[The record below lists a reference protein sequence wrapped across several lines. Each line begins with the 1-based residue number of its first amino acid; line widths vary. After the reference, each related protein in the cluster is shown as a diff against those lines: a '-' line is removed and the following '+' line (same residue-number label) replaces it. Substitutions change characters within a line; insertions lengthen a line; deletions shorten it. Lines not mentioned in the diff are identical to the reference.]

1 MLSPNYA
8 TKVSAYQAQKL
19 TQFAQPTIVMSST
32 GTHYLVYRCI
42 SNWTIP
48 AHSQSH
54 HSQLVKKPISGRGF
68 QQLSSIQIHHKYMKS
83 AYGYY
88 SKHDLNK
95 PIQYNLKK
103 FSSFRRKRKL
113 TKQLTS
119 AINSKRVQVQTPPTT
134 KFCGFHHISD
144 VLLLNLWFLPHR
156 LRIPLS

>member
-19 TQFAQPTIVMSST
+19 TQFAQPTIVLSST

-54 HSQLVKKPISGRGF
+54 HSQLVKKPISGREF

-95 PIQYNLKK
+95 PIQPQKIQFLQKK
-103 FSSFRRKRKL
+103 EETDETIDKCNQSETSSG
-113 TKQLTS
+113 S
-119 AINSKRVQVQTPPTT
+119 DAADN

-156 LRIPLS
+156 LRIPLN